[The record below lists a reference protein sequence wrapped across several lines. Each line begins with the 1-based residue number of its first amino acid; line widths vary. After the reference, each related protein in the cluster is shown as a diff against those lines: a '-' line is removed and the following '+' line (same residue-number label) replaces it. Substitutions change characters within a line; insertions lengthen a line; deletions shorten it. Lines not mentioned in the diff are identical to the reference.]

1 MLVVWLSV
9 AGVVLA
15 LVRWRARRRFRKAE
29 LTNVTEGRMRP
40 ERGGF

>member
-1 MLVVWLSV
+1 MVLLLMT

-15 LVRWRARRRFRKAE
+15 LLRWSVRRRFRKAE
-29 LTNVTEGRMRP
+29 LTNVTEGRVRP